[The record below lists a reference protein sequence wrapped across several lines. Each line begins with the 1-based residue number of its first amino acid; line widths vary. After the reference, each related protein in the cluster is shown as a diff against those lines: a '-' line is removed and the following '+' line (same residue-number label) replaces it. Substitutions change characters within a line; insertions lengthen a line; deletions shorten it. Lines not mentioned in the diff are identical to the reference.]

1 MSKAEKIRSILSRDP
16 LRKED
21 NGALVFLP
29 GDVTPRGTAGK
40 GPFAAAKSFCKRWGK
55 VYGLLR
61 GVFSPLCRCGGYK
74 RELNALLERYGE
86 DSVFLNLGCG
96 PAKFQGRS
104 DIVNVDI
111 FAFDETDLVAN
122 VTDLPVADASVD
134 MMLGLS
140 FLEHVDRLPDFTA
153 EIRRVL
159 KPGGH
164 AFMTCD
170 FMYPYHAAPF
180 DFQRL
185 TREGLK
191 LAFEDFSEVK
201 TGVASGPT
209 GAMLLMFKEWLATM
223 LSFNVRAVYDV
234 LYVTLSVATFWVK
247 YLDLWLCRFDTAE
260 IAASSY
266 YVLVRK

>member
-1 MSKAEKIRSILSRDP
+1 MSKAEKIRSILSREP

-21 NGALVFLP
+21 NGALVFLD

-40 GPFAAAKSFCKRWGK
+40 GPFAAAKNYCKRYGK
-55 VYGLLR
+55 LYGALR
-61 GVFSPLCRCGGYK
+61 GLFSPLCRCSGY
-74 RELNALLERYGE
+74 RSELGSLLARHGE
-86 DSVFLNLGCG
+86 DSAVLNLGCG

-111 FAFDETDLVAN
+111 FAFDETDLVAD
-122 VTDLPVADASVD
+122 VTDLPVADESVD

-140 FLEHVDRLPDFTA
+140 FLEHVDRLPEFTA

-159 KPGGH
+159 KPGGE

-191 LAFEDFSEVK
+191 LAFEDFSEVR

-223 LSFNVRAVYDV
+223 LSFGSRAVYDV
-234 LYVTLSVATFWVK
+234 IYVAVSVATFWIK
-247 YLDLWLCRFDTAE
+247 YLDLWLCRFETAE